1 MPASESPAIVTV
13 EWTELIGKRPRHA
26 GRNARLGAH
35 GIDVR
40 VPVARLTT
48 EDGTQGFGVARAA
61 AEDAQRIIGRTLDD
75 LFNPEVGSRPDGRI
89 FDFPLWDLVAK
100 QAGQPVYALAAALVG
115 KDVPPT
121 LAVPCYDTS
130 LYFDDL
136 HLADRNQA
144 AALLAEETRHGYARG
159 HRNFKIKVGRGARHL
174 PVEEGTA
181 RDIAVI
187 QAVREAAGPHA
198 ILMIDANN
206 GYTLNL
212 TKRVLSET
220 VGSRL
225 YWLEE
230 AFHEDAELYRDLKE
244 WLAEQGTPVLIADGE
259 GEASPSLLKWAQ
271 NGLIDVVQY
280 DIFSYGFTSWLALG
294 QQLDDWSVRS
304 APHHYGRGLGNY
316 VSGHLAAA
324 IDNFTFVEWDEAAI
338 PGVDASGYVIAD
350 GYVHIPEKPG
360 FGLTVDE
367 EIFGR
372 AVAERGYKVVSDDG
386 MVR

>member
-1 MPASESPAIVTV
+1 MPASESPAIVAV

-35 GIDVR
+35 GFDVR
-40 VPVARLTT
+40 IPVARLTA
-48 EDGTQGFGVARAA
+48 EDGSQGFGVTRAA
-61 AEDAQRIIGRTLDD
+61 EEDARRILGRTLDD
-75 LFNPEVGSRPDGRI
+75 LFNPAVGSRPDGRI
-89 FDFPLWDLVAK
+89 FDFPLWDLAAK
-100 QAGQPVYALAAALVG
+100 RAGQPVYALAAALVG
-115 KDVPPT
+115 KDTPPT

-136 HLADRNQA
+136 HLADHAKA
-144 AALLAEETRHGYARG
+144 AALLAEETRQGYDRG

-174 PVEEGTA
+174 PVEDGTA

-187 QAVREAAGPHA
+187 QAVRDAAGPEA

-220 VGSRL
+220 ANSRL

-244 WLAEQGTPVLIADGE
+244 WLAAQGMPVLIADGE

-294 QQLDDWSVRS
+294 QQLDGWSVRS

-338 PGVDASGYVIAD
+338 PGVDAAGYVI
-350 GYVHIPEKPG
+350 GEGHVHIPEKPG

-367 EIFGR
+367 EIFR
-372 AVAERGYKVVSDDG
+372 QAVAERGYKVRQDDG